1 MLKKCFVLLI
11 VTTKRL
17 CLSFNFVVAVG
28 DIDLLK
34 HFEGMK
40 AVTNDDDE
48 KVYTIQLVTEAANFL
63 CRKHGPV
70 LTRGQSDMFQ
80 ILSRALTG
88 ASCF

>member
-1 MLKKCFVLLI
+1 MFGLYLWKDFVYH
-11 VTTKRL
+11 
-17 CLSFNFVVAVG
+17 FNFVVAVG

-63 CRKHGPV
+63 CRKHRPV
-70 LTRGQSDMFQ
+70 QYDMLQ
-80 ILSRALTG
+80 ILSRALAE

>member
-1 MLKKCFVLLI
+1 MSCLILLSQ
-11 VTTKRL
+11 L
-17 CLSFNFVVAVG
+17 EF
-28 DIDLLK
+28 IDLLK

-63 CRKHGPV
+63 CRKHRPV
-70 LTRGQSDMFQ
+70 QYDMLQ
-80 ILSRALTG
+80 ILSKALAE